1 MMNEQID
8 LVATGANIR
17 RLRTERG
24 ITVAEIQ
31 EWLGLASPRIIYKWQ
46 KGDSIPSVDNLV
58 ALSRIFNTSMN
69 EIIIINRTATAPK
82 EQ

>member
-31 EWLGLASPRIIYKWQ
+31 EWLGLVSPRIIYKWQ

-58 ALSRIFNTSMN
+58 ALSRIFNISMN
-69 EIIIINRTATAPK
+69 EIIIINRTATTPK